1 METIPLKRLS
11 KNLLSLFSADIARRL
26 FGFIA
31 VAYLA
36 RILGKEGFGA
46 VNLGFAVLAYVMVLS
61 AAGYPTLG
69 TKKIAQGGQPELVGS
84 VIGSRLIATII
95 VLFVVVFTVLTAVQD
110 TTIVLLIILF
120 SCAVLPQ
127 IFFVDWFFQ
136 GKETLG
142 IVSAARVMQAFV
154 YLAVVIIFVRT
165 INDILWVAVGS
176 ISGECVAAVMLFVRF
191 RMKHPDVHIRIK
203 PSLHLL
209 KQSIPLA
216 VGIVL
221 TTLVINYPS
230 LALGIFTTTS
240 DVGTYSAASKL
251 VYFLLMGD
259 RILILLLLPASARK
273 YSDSPETFNRMLTDA
288 MRWILIISLP
298 VAVGGILIANK
309 LIAIIYGSEYG
320 SSIAVFQVFIWY
332 FFITMLHTVY
342 TAGLIGVGGE
352 KSYGKIMLVT
362 AFAYLVS
369 VTAGTCL
376 FGAIGAAFGVVIAEG
391 ISVLLMKHALQRI
404 IPLYS
409 SEKILR
415 VFLSVAIMAVCVA
428 VVIPYGLLWGI
439 LFGVV
444 CYSLMLILL
453 RAVVWNDVKTLIVRF
468 T

>member
-1 METIPLKRLS
+1 MKRFS
-11 KNLLSLFSADIARRL
+11 KNLLSLFSADVARRL
-26 FGFIA
+26 LGFIS

-36 RILGKEGFGA
+36 RVLGKDGFGE

-61 AAGYPTLG
+61 AAGFPTLG
-69 TKKIAQGGQPELVGS
+69 TKKIAQRESPELVGN

-95 VLFVVVFTVLTAVQD
+95 VLLVVVFTVLITVQN
-110 TTIVLLIILF
+110 TTIAWLIILF
-120 SCAVLPQ
+120 SCAVVPQ

-142 IVSAARVMQAFV
+142 IVSSARVMQAIV
-154 YLAVVIIFVRT
+154 YLSVVLVFVRT
-165 INDILWVAVGS
+165 INDIMWVAVGS
-176 ISGECVAAVMLFVRF
+176 IAGECVASVLLFIRF
-191 RMKHPDVHIRIK
+191 RIKHGDVNIHIK

-259 RILILLLLPASARK
+259 RILVLLLLPASARK

-309 LIAIIYGSEYG
+309 LIAIIYGSGYS

-342 TAGLIGVGGE
+342 STGLIGVGGE
-352 KSYGKIMLVT
+352 KSYGRIMLVT
-362 AFAYLVS
+362 AFTYLIS

-404 IPLYS
+404 IPLYPP
-409 SEKILR
+409 EKILR
-415 VFLSVAIMAVCVA
+415 VVLSVAIMAICVA
-428 VVIPYGLLWGI
+428 VIIPYGLLSGI
-439 LFGVV
+439 LFGVL

-468 T
+468 

>member
-1 METIPLKRLS
+1 MKRLS

-26 FGFIA
+26 FGFIS

-36 RILGKEGFGA
+36 RTLGKDGFGA

-69 TKKIAQGGQPELVGS
+69 TKKIAQGESPELIGS
-84 VIGSRLIATII
+84 VIGSRLIATMI
-95 VLFVVVFTVLTAVQD
+95 VLLVVAFTVLTTVPNA
-110 TTIVLLIILF
+110 TIAWLIILF

-127 IFFVDWFFQ
+127 IFFIDWFFQ

-142 IVSAARVMQAFV
+142 IVSVARILQAII
-154 YLAVVIIFVRT
+154 YLAVVLIFVRT
-165 INDILWVAVGS
+165 INDILWVAIGS
-176 ISGECVAAVMLFVRF
+176 ITGECAASALLFIQF
-191 RMKHPDVHIRIK
+191 RIMHRDVHIHIK
-203 PSLHLL
+203 PSLDLL

-251 VYFLLMGD
+251 VYFFMMGD
-259 RILILLLLPASARK
+259 RILVLLFLPASARK
-273 YSDSPETFNRMLTDA
+273 YTDSPDAFNRMLTDA

-298 VAVGGILIANK
+298 VAVGGILIADK
-309 LIAIIYGSEYG
+309 LIAIIYGIEYN

-342 TAGLIGVGGE
+342 SAGLIGVGGE
-352 KSYGKIMLVT
+352 KSYGKIMIAT

-369 VTAGTCL
+369 VTAGACL
-376 FGAIGAAFGVVIAEG
+376 FGAIGAAFGVVISEG
-391 ISVLLMKHALQRI
+391 ISVLLMKRALQRI
-404 IPLYS
+404 VPIYPP
-409 SEKILR
+409 EKILR
-415 VFLSVAIMAVCVA
+415 IVLSVAIMAVCVA

-439 LFGVV
+439 LFGIG
-444 CYSLMLILL
+444 CYSLMLILV
-453 RAVVWNDVKTLIVRF
+453 RAVIWNDVKTLLVRF
-468 T
+468 L

>member
-1 METIPLKRLS
+1 MKRLS

-26 FGFIA
+26 FGFIS

-36 RILGKEGFGA
+36 RVLGKEGFGA
-46 VNLGFAVLAYVMVLS
+46 VNLGFAVLAYIMVLS
-61 AAGYPTLG
+61 GAGFPTLG
-69 TKKIAQGGQPELVGS
+69 TKKIAQGEPPELIGS

-95 VLFVVVFTVLTAVQD
+95 VLLVAAFAVLTTVQN
-110 TTIVLLIILF
+110 TTIAWLIILL

-142 IVSAARVMQAFV
+142 IVSVARVMQAIV
-154 YLAVVIIFVRT
+154 YLAIVLIFIRT

-176 ISGECVAAVMLFVRF
+176 IAGECVASTLLFIRF
-191 RMKHPDVHIRIK
+191 RYTHRGVHIRIK
-203 PSLHLL
+203 PSLRFL

-221 TTLVINYPS
+221 TTLVVNYPS
-230 LALGIFTTTS
+230 LALGVFTTTAN
-240 DVGTYSAASKL
+240 VGTYSAASKL

-259 RILILLLLPASARK
+259 RILVLLLLPASARK

-309 LIAIIYGSEYG
+309 LITIIYGVEYS
-320 SSIAVFQVFIWY
+320 SSIPVFQVFIWY

-342 TAGLIGVGGE
+342 SAGLIGVGGD

-362 AFAYLVS
+362 AFAYLVT
-369 VTAGTCL
+369 VTAGACL
-376 FGAIGAAFGVVIAEG
+376 FGAIGAAFGVVISEG
-391 ISVLLMKHALQRI
+391 ISVLLMKHALQRVVPI
-404 IPLYS
+404 RHP
-409 SEKILR
+409 EKILR
-415 VFLSVAIMAVCVA
+415 VILSVAIMAICVA
-428 VVIPYGLLWGI
+428 FVIPYRLLWGI
-439 LFGVV
+439 LFGVG
-444 CYSLMLILL
+444 CYSIMLILL
-453 RAVVWNDVKTLIVRF
+453 RAVVWSDVKKLIVRF
-468 T
+468 

>member
-1 METIPLKRLS
+1 MKRLS
-11 KNLLSLFSADIARRL
+11 KNLLSLFSADVARRL
-26 FGFIA
+26 LGFIS

-36 RILGKEGFGA
+36 RVLGKEGFGA

-61 AAGYPTLG
+61 ASGFPTLG
-69 TKKIAQGGQPELVGS
+69 TKKIAQGGPPELVGS
-84 VIGSRLIATII
+84 VIGSRLITTII
-95 VLFVVVFTVLTAVQD
+95 VLFIVAFAMLTTVQN
-110 TTIVLLIILF
+110 TTLAWLIILF

-142 IVSAARVMQAFV
+142 IVSAARVMQAIV
-154 YLAVVIIFVRT
+154 YLAVVLIFVRT
-165 INDILWVAVGS
+165 FNDILWVAVGS
-176 ISGECVAAVMLFVRF
+176 IAGECVASTLLFIQFRITHRSVR
-191 RMKHPDVHIRIK
+191 IRIK
-203 PSLHLL
+203 PSLHFL

-240 DVGTYSAASKL
+240 NVGTYSAASKL

-259 RILILLLLPASARK
+259 RILVLLLLPASARK
-273 YSDSPETFNRMLTDA
+273 YADSPEAFNRMLTDA

-298 VAVGGILIANK
+298 FAVGGMLIANK
-309 LIAIIYGSEYG
+309 LIAIIYGVEYS

-342 TAGLIGVGGE
+342 SAGLIGVGGE
-352 KSYGKIMLVT
+352 KSYGKIMLAT

-369 VTAGTCL
+369 VTAGACL
-376 FGAIGAAFGVVIAEG
+376 FGAIGAAFGVVLSES
-391 ISVLLMKHALQRI
+391 ISVLLMKRALQRI
-404 IPLYS
+404 IPLYPP
-409 SEKILR
+409 EKILR
-415 VFLSVAIMAVCVA
+415 VVLSVTIMAVCVA

-439 LFGVV
+439 LFGIW
-444 CYSLMLILL
+444 CYCLMLILL
-453 RAVVWNDVKTLIVRF
+453 RAIVWDDVKILLARF
-468 T
+468 